1 MRMTHLRRS
10 IVNELSEEPLT
21 ADQLRRKLGHN
32 NLKSI
37 MVSLKSMVERGAL
50 DFEYRDVVDKA
61 GKPRSLRFYTV
72 AEDFDEY
79 A

>member
-1 MRMTHLRRS
+1 
-10 IVNELSEEPLT
+10 
-21 ADQLRRKLGHN
+21 
-32 NLKSI
+32 
-37 MVSLKSMVERGAL
+37 MVSLKSMVKRGAL